1 MAHLAGP
8 GVTFLDYCNVDD
20 GLTTSGL
27 MSDSDIMECA
37 VEPVRAAVKV
47 EPIEESQRST
57 STNVWSSVVR
67 SNLEAVSSILAAT
80 ENVPAEIF
88 GHFFALEK
96 FLKERYK

>member
-20 GLTTSGL
+20 GLATSGL
-27 MSDSDIMECA
+27 MSDADIMECV

-47 EPIEESQRST
+47 EHIEEPKHKAEL
-57 STNVWSSVVR
+57 WGSVVR

-80 ENVPAEIF
+80 DNVPAEIF
-88 GHFFALEK
+88 GHFFAVEK